1 MAKHIHADLITEY
14 ARLSHITDKPWEHFE
29 VNYGGKDWNTLES
42 ECGFDR
48 VFGYRLKPRTIRIGE
63 YDVPEPVR
71 VEPEINTKYFSP
83 SILSPSVLFVSF
95 EWSGDFYDSIALN
108 RGMVHLEKESA
119 ELHAKALI
127 SLTKQK

>member
-63 YDVPEPVR
+63 YDVPEPAR
-71 VEPEINTKYFSP
+71 EPLEYYQTFFYPDLLEQTLCKHSFWTDDVHIK
-83 SILSPSVLFVSF
+83 LLFKR
-95 EWSGDFYDSIALN
+95 GLIHLN
-108 RGMVHLEKESA
+108 KESA